1 MTFIK
6 RVNKIR
12 RNLLRAITQN
22 IGSSDSLKIN
32 GEINKDEIKRVLICR
47 PNHRLGNMLLI
58 TPLVQEVT
66 ETFPGCTID
75 LFVKGNA
82 ALLIFRNYD
91 NIENIIRLPKEHF
104 KHLFGYFKVWF
115 SLRRQSYDLVINAAK
130 NSSSGRLSTRLARS
144 KFKLY
149 GIDKEVLSQKYS
161 DFNHLAKYPVY
172 SFREDISKLGID
184 RFGKEIKPLNIKLN
198 AEELASGKNILS
210 QYAKKDAKTISI
222 FTFATGAKCYSKEWW
237 AEFHDMLKAKYGDL
251 NLVEILPVEN
261 VSQIDFAEPSYYSKD
276 VREICSVMA
285 NTDIFVG
292 ADSGMMHL
300 ASASSIPTLGLFSVT
315 NVNSYDPYGNKSK
328 GLNTNNLSKED
339 IIAEIDRVLFS

>member
-1 MTFIK
+1 
-6 RVNKIR
+6 
-12 RNLLRAITQN
+12 
-22 IGSSDSLKIN
+22 
-32 GEINKDEIKRVLICR
+32 
-47 PNHRLGNMLLI
+47 MLLI

-66 ETFPGCTID
+66 ETFPGCKID

-104 KHLFGYFKVWF
+104 RHLLQYFRVWL
-115 SLRRQSYDLVINAAK
+115 SLRRKHYDLVINAAK
-130 NSSSGRLSTRLARS
+130 NSSSGRLSTKLAKS

-149 GIDKEVLSQKYS
+149 GVDKELLSQKYS

-172 SFREDISKLGID
+172 SFREDISRLGID
-184 RFGKEIKPLNIKLN
+184 RLDIEIKPLNIKLN
-198 AEELASGKNILS
+198 AEEMAKGKEILG

-237 AEFHDMLKAKYGDL
+237 AEFLGMLKAKYGDL

-261 VSQIDFAEPSYYSKD
+261 VSQIDFIEPSYYSRD

-285 NTDIFVG
+285 NTDVFVG

-328 GLNTNNLSKED
+328 GLDTNTLSKED
-339 IIAEIDRVLFS
+339 ILKEIDRVLYS

>member
-6 RVNKIR
+6 RINRIR
-12 RNLLRAITQN
+12 RNLLRGLTRN
-22 IGSSDSLKIN
+22 IGSSASLKIT
-32 GEINKDEIKRVLICR
+32 GEFNKDDVKRVLICR

-66 ETFPGCTID
+66 ETFPGCKID

-104 KHLFGYFKVWF
+104 RHLLQYFRVWL
-115 SLRRQSYDLVINAAK
+115 SLRRKHYDLVINAAK
-130 NSSSGRLSTRLARS
+130 NSSSGRLSTKLAKS

-149 GIDKEVLSQKYS
+149 GVDKELLSQKYS

-172 SFREDISKLGID
+172 SFREDISRLGID
-184 RFGKEIKPLNIKLN
+184 RLDIEIKPLNIKLN
-198 AEELASGKNILS
+198 AEEMAKGKEILG

-237 AEFHDMLKAKYGDL
+237 AEFLGMLKAKYGDL

-261 VSQIDFAEPSYYSKD
+261 VSQIDFIEPSYYSRD

-285 NTDIFVG
+285 NTDVFVG

-328 GLNTNNLSKED
+328 GLDTNTLSKED
-339 IIAEIDRVLFS
+339 ILKEIDRVLYS

>member
-12 RNLLRAITQN
+12 RSLLRGLTRN
-22 IGSSDSLKIN
+22 IGGSDSLKIS
-32 GEINKDEIKRVLICR
+32 GTINKEEVKRVLICR

-82 ALLIFRNYD
+82 ALLIFKNYD

-104 KHLFGYFKVWF
+104 RHLFQYFRVWL
-115 SLRRQSYDLVINAAK
+115 SLRRKNYDLVINAAK
-130 NSSSGRLSTRLARS
+130 NSSSGRLSTKMAKS

-149 GIDKEVLSQKYS
+149 GVDKEVLSDKYQ
-161 DFNHLAKYPVY
+161 DYNHLAKYPVY
-172 SFREDISKLGID
+172 SFREDIAKLGID
-184 RFGKEIKPLNIKLN
+184 LFGKEIKPLNIKLN
-198 AEELASGKNILS
+198 DEELANGKAILS

-222 FTFATGAKCYSKEWW
+222 FTFATGAKCYSREWW
-237 AEFHDMLKAKYGDL
+237 AEFHGMLKAKYGDL

-261 VSQIDFAEPSYYSKD
+261 VSQIDFVEPSYYSKD

-285 NTDIFVG
+285 NTDVFVG

-300 ASASSIPTLGLFSVT
+300 ASASSVPTLGLFSVT

-339 IIAEIDRVLFS
+339 ILNEIDLVLFS

>member
-6 RVNKIR
+6 RINKIR
-12 RNLLRAITQN
+12 RNLLRGLTRN
-22 IGSSDSLKIN
+22 IGSSESLKIT
-32 GEINKDEIKRVLICR
+32 GEIKKEDVKRVLICR

-66 ETFPGCTID
+66 ETFPGCKID

-104 KHLFGYFKVWF
+104 KHLFQYFRVWF
-115 SLRRQSYDLVINAAK
+115 RLRREHYDLVINAAK
-130 NSSSGRLSTRLARS
+130 NSSSGRLSTKVAKS
-144 KFKLY
+144 KVKLY
-149 GIDKEVLSQKYS
+149 GVDKELLSKKYS

-184 RFGKEIKPLNIKLN
+184 RFGMEIKPLNIKLDE
-198 AEELASGKNILS
+198 AEMAKGKEILS

-237 AEFHDMLKAKYGDL
+237 AEFHSMLKARYGDL

-261 VSQIDFAEPSYYSKD
+261 VSQIDFIEPSYYSRD

-285 NTDIFVG
+285 NTDVFVG

-328 GLNTNNLSKED
+328 GLDTNALSKEE
-339 IIAEIDRVLFS
+339 IISEIDRVLFG